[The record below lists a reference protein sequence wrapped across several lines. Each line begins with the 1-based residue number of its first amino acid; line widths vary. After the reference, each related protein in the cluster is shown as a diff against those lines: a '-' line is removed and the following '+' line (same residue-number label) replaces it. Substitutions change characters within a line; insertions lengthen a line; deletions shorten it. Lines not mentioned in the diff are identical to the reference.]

1 MNREAHKGESRC
13 LLHNKVYFPFGAP
26 PLQFCYLHGYYSI
39 HPASLISDAFIAIW
53 YPSFGLPHD
62 NIKYY
67 ITRIN
72 ITLHCISHDEIICYY
87 ITYEWDYMFLTS
99 RIPLLVAHPNAGQPH
114 FQMITNGTI
123 VKQILASVRIY
134 T

>member
-1 MNREAHKGESRC
+1 
-13 LLHNKVYFPFGAP
+13 
-26 PLQFCYLHGYYSI
+26 
-39 HPASLISDAFIAIW
+39 
-53 YPSFGLPHD
+53 
-62 NIKYY
+62 
-67 ITRIN
+67 
-72 ITLHCISHDEIICYY
+72 
-87 ITYEWDYMFLTS
+87 MFLTS